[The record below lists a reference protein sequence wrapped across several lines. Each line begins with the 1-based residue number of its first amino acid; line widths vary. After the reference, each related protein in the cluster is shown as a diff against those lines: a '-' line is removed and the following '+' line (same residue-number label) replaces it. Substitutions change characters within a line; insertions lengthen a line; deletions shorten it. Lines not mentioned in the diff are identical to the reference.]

1 MEDLIKLENVSK
13 DYDGNIVVKEVN
25 LSIKKGQSIG
35 IIGANGSGKSTLLK
49 ILAGLTR
56 VSNGKRLQK
65 DNIKI
70 NYVPEHFPKMN
81 FRPVEYLHHIGAFQ
95 GLSKSEIDEHIERL
109 FDKFNMQLMKNT
121 MIKYLSKGSMQKVA
135 VVQSLMTKPDIL
147 LLDEPLSGQ
156 DLDSQEKFVEAVQ
169 EFRDEGVSIAIA
181 CHENHLIE
189 KLADRAIVISN
200 KTIHSSREYTTKVI
214 QFKRQDDPILM
225 NTLDQM
231 DGVIKSDVLKDQVH
245 VYVKA
250 QYSNELLKKL
260 LDRNCYIISV
270 NSIMEYSD

>member
-25 LSIKKGQSIG
+25 LSIRKGQSIG
-35 IIGANGSGKSTLLK
+35 IVGANGSGKSTLLRV
-49 ILAGLTR
+49 IAGLTK
-56 VSNGKRLQK
+56 VSSGKRLQK

-81 FRPVEYLHHIGAFQ
+81 FTPAEYLYHIGTFQ
-95 GLSKSEIDEHIERL
+95 GLSKSEIDSHVEIL
-109 FDKFNMQLMKNT
+109 FEKFNMQLMKNT

-135 VVQSLMTKPDIL
+135 VIQSLMTKPDVL

-156 DLDSQEKFVEAVQ
+156 DLESQEKFVEAVQ
-169 EFRDEGVSIAIA
+169 KFRDQGVSIAIA

-189 KLADRAIVISN
+189 KLADRAIVITN
-200 KTIHSSREYTTKVI
+200 KTIHSSREFTTKVI
-214 QFKRQDDPILM
+214 QFKCEDDPILL
-225 NTLDQM
+225 NTLDRM
-231 DGVIKSDVLKDQVH
+231 DGVIKSDVLKDQIH

-260 LDRNCYIISV
+260 IDRNCYIISV
-270 NSIMEYSD
+270 NSVMEYSD

>member
-25 LSIKKGQSIG
+25 LSIRKGQTIG
-35 IIGANGSGKSTLLK
+35 VIGANGTGKSTLLRV
-49 ILAGLTR
+49 IAGLTK

-81 FRPVEYLHHIGAFQ
+81 FTPVEYLHHLGSFQ
-95 GLSKSEIDEHIERL
+95 GLSKSEIDQHIEDL
-109 FDKFNMQLMKNT
+109 FDRFNMKLMKHT

-135 VVQSLMTKPDIL
+135 VIQSLMTKPDVL

-156 DLDSQEKFVEAVQ
+156 DLDSQERFIQAVQ
-169 EFRDEGVSIAIA
+169 NFKEDGVSIAIA
-181 CHENHLIE
+181 CHENHIIE
-189 KLADRAIVISN
+189 KLADRVLVISN
-200 KTIHSSREYTTKVI
+200 KVIHGSKEFTTKVI
-214 QFKRQDDPILM
+214 QFKCEDDPILM

-231 DGVIKSDVLKDQVH
+231 EGVIKSDVLKDQVH
-245 VYVKA
+245 VYVKSHC
-250 QYSNELLKKL
+250 SNQLLKKL
-260 LDRNCYIISV
+260 LDRDCYIMSV
-270 NSIMEYSD
+270 NSVMEYGD